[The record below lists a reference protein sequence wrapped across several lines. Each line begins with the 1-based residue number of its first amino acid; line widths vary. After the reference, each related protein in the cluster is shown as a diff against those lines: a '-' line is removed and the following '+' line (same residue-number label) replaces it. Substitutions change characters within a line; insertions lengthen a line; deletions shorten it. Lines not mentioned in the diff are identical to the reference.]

1 MEVNVIEQRVMTREA
16 LRREGR
22 HASGESKEC
31 LILDAIQLHIAHQF
45 KRLMKR
51 AESTAVIFLRDL
63 KISERC
69 IEKQHCMGAQLRPA
83 HKQAFANQLQSMF
96 DLT

>member
-1 MEVNVIEQRVMTREA
+1 MKVNVIEQRVVTREA

-22 HASGESKEC
+22 HASGKSKEC

-45 KRLMKR
+45 KRLVKR
-51 AESTAVIFLRDL
+51 AEGAAIICLREL

-69 IEKQHCMGAQLRPA
+69 IEKQHCMRAQFRSA
-83 HKQAFANQLQSMF
+83 HKQAFANQLQSTF
-96 DLT
+96 DL